1 MFFHRGRADRLRE
14 SIPFRANKH
23 LWEEV
28 AGSIPALAADK
39 GCFGDPA
46 TLSSPWI
53 APTLLSAGRCPTVRR
68 PGDVDRAPRGAA
80 ASDLDLGFRLSRG
93 CQCR

>member
-1 MFFHRGRADRLRE
+1 MDRLRE

-46 TLSSPWI
+46 TLSSPRI
-53 APTLLSAGRCPTVRR
+53 APTPLSAGRCPTVRH
-68 PGDVDRAPRGAA
+68 PGDGA